1 MKVKIVDAGVLRSL
15 SPQGV
20 TAWLRARGWHLR
32 ETVPDRFFRVQ
43 KTIDGTEW
51 EVEVPFSSS
60 LRDYARRMAELLD
73 VVEDAEGIDQPAL
86 TRAMSQ
92 ALTDVVRVR
101 VDSEMT
107 RGGRIPIDQG
117 AALYGHTRDLL
128 LAAACATVEP
138 REAYRSRKPTRAMDY
153 LGGLRYGP
161 PEVGSYVVTVESPV
175 PPELQPPLLDP
186 PPTQDLPFERRV
198 VLTLGHALR
207 AARHAASAA
216 AVTSDITPF
225 VDAVP
230 LGLTANLCDAV
241 AGLLEPFDAARL
253 DIGIGFASS
262 RPARVDPVRVTFDAE
277 SAPVLREA
285 ARIFKER
292 EPLSDFSVEGVVV
305 KLDSTEP
312 EAGGTAVIFCA
323 VEGQS
328 RKVKVSLDAR
338 DYALAI
344 KAHGESHAVS
354 IEGEL
359 IRERSGHTLRGARN
373 LRLIDDA

>member
-1 MKVKIVDAGVLRSL
+1 MKVKIVDTEVLRSL
-15 SPQGV
+15 SPRGV
-20 TAWLRARGWHLR
+20 TAWLRARGWHLE
-32 ETVPDRFFRVQ
+32 ETVPDRLFRLQ
-43 KTIDGTEW
+43 KAIDGTEW

-101 VDSEMT
+101 VDSETT

-138 REAYRSRKPTRAMDY
+138 REAYRSRKPTRAIDY
-153 LGGLRYGP
+153 LEGLRYGP
-161 PEVGSYVVTVESPV
+161 PEIGSYVLTVESPV

-186 PPTQDLPFERRV
+186 PAQDLPFERRV
-198 VLTLGHALR
+198 VLTLGDALR
-207 AARHAASAA
+207 AARSAAGAA

-292 EPLSDFSVEGVVV
+292 EPLSDFSAEGVVV
-305 KLDSTEP
+305 KLDSPEP

-338 DYALAI
+338 DYAIAI

-359 IRERSGHTLRGARN
+359 IRDRSGYTLRGARN
-373 LRLIDDA
+373 LRVIDDD